1 MANLNQLPQVSRI
14 FFLYLALVADDNS
27 LNPSGCLKSS
37 FIIALS
43 LKLGT
48 ASLFTLGRMRQFSI
62 LYTMYACNR
71 WLYYPYKTPHSEN
84 LLKPVRTLQN
94 LTYLIKPQFNYLY
107 ATQMTAVC
115 LNTLVNLCNKFN
127 QLFNMK
133 HLFVI

>member
-1 MANLNQLPQVSRI
+1 
-14 FFLYLALVADDNS
+14 
-27 LNPSGCLKSS
+27 
-37 FIIALS
+37 
-43 LKLGT
+43 
-48 ASLFTLGRMRQFSI
+48 
-62 LYTMYACNR
+62 MYACNR
-71 WLYYPYKTPHSEN
+71 WLYYPHKTPHSEN

-133 HLFVI
+133 HLFVICYQVNYRADVINSLVVDKPLRELDSTITRISPHSSLTKISL